1 MYLVDVD
8 IEELEEL
15 ADFTNHVRGET
26 LDAEDG
32 HAFLEPTPLFG
43 DHLVFP
49 LANELAQI
57 DVAIVSPPPCRV
69 KRGRVSSNVNP
80 SRWYPVK
87 VLL

>member
-1 MYLVDVD
+1 MDVEL
-8 IEELEEL
+8 EELEEL

-32 HAFLEPTPLFG
+32 HAFLEPTPLFS
-43 DHLVFP
+43 DDLVFP

-57 DVAIVSPPPCRV
+57 GVAIVSPSLCRV
-69 KRGRVSSNVNP
+69 ERCRESSNVNP

-87 VLL
+87 VSP